1 MKEKQP
7 IGVSKQSIV
16 FGAYIWFLFLFFFL
30 SAVIALILM

>member
-16 FGAYIWFLFLFFFL
+16 FGAYIWFLNFVVV
-30 SAVIALILM
+30 AALILM

>member
-16 FGAYIWFLFLFFFL
+16 FGAYIWFFKSFL
-30 SAVIALILM
+30 SAVAALILM